1 MSSDRKEGE
10 FGRNLGG
17 DLAVFES
24 DGGIIVDRSCDD

>member
-10 FGRNLGG
+10 FGRNLGR
-17 DLAVFES
+17 DLVVFES